1 MRFPVGL
8 LRYLAMLACP
18 GALALLAP
26 SLAAAQD
33 APEPPRLPTIEV
45 TGTREGG
52 RSPMDVPFAVTRV
65 TPDSLRP
72 GQSRTSIDE
81 ILADVPGVL
90 STDRANPAQDPRIS
104 IRGFGARSAFGVRA
118 LHVRRD
124 GLPLTMPDGQTAIDA
139 VELESVE
146 SVEVI
151 RGPASS
157 IYGNAAGGVIELHS
171 RHLVSQPVTGWG
183 RAVASSHWNR
193 LSAGTIGGSGPI
205 RHQVTLSRRST
216 SGPREYASATATGFH
231 GRAAIGGP
239 DRTLTLVT
247 SLYDLPWADAP
258 GALTLEEL
266 ESDPTLADPAGIRR
280 RAGKEVRQRQA
291 GLVGEWRLGKTELAA
306 TLHGLTRAVRNP
318 LPFRVVDFDRVAL
331 GTGFRATQS
340 FGDRGR
346 PHLLSGGFDFQR
358 QDDDRYNYANCA
370 DTIMPAAATA
380 NCPRVGDQRG
390 QLLLDQRELV
400 SGLGI
405 FTRGDF
411 AMSER
416 LRGSVG
422 VRFDRISFGL
432 RDRFLSDE
440 RDDSGSRVLAAVSP
454 AAGLNFRAGAL
465 HSLYGNI
472 AMAFET
478 PTTTELTNQ
487 PDGSAGMNRE
497 LSPQRSLT
505 AEIGARGYI
514 ATLWYDIALY
524 SSRIDDELV
533 PFEVPGGAG
542 RRYFRNAGRTSRRG
556 GEAALDWSAGISS
569 AAVRWGLVYTRSAF
583 RYDDYE
589 ILAPSGNVTSFT
601 GNRVPGVPEHQ
612 LRART
617 TLIRGRWFLGGD
629 AVMAGRSF
637 ADDANT
643 VSVDGY
649 TVVNI
654 RLGAIGLLRNPSLS
668 PAIEFGN
675 VFDAR
680 YTPSIVI
687 NAQGGRFYEP
697 APGRRLTI
705 SLSADVGRGG

>member
-1 MRFPVGL
+1 MRFPESI
-8 LRYLAMLACP
+8 LRCCAMLA
-18 GALALLAP
+18 GAGLILLGWPAP
-26 SLAAAQD
+26 AAAQEV
-33 APEPPRLPTIEV
+33 PTPPRLPAVEV
-45 TGTREGG
+45 TGTREGE
-52 RSPMDVPFAVTRV
+52 RSPLEVPFAVTRV

-72 GQSRTSIDE
+72 GQSRASIDE
-81 ILADVPGVL
+81 VLADVPGVL

-104 IRGFGARSAFGVRA
+104 IRGFGSRSAFGVRA

-146 SVEVI
+146 TIEVI

-157 IYGNAAGGVIELHS
+157 IYGNSAGGVIDLHS
-171 RHLVSQPVTGWG
+171 PRITAAPVEGWG
-183 RAVASSHWNR
+183 RVVASPHWNR
-193 LSAGTIGGSGPI
+193 LSAGTSGGIGAV
-205 RHQVTLSRRST
+205 RHQLTLSRRAT
-216 SGPREYASATATGFH
+216 SGPRQYASATATGFH
-231 GRAAIGGP
+231 GRAAVGGP
-239 DRTLTLVT
+239 GRTLTLVA
-247 SLYDLPWADAP
+247 SAYDLPWADAP
-258 GALTLEEL
+258 GALTLEEVDR
-266 ESDPTLADPAGIRR
+266 DPTLADPAGIRR

-291 GLVGEWRLGKTELAA
+291 GLVGEWRAGRTDVAA
-306 TLHGLTRAVRNP
+306 TAHALTRAVRNP

-331 GTGFRATQS
+331 GTSLRATRS
-340 FGDRGR
+340 VGEAGR
-346 PHLLSGGFDFQR
+346 PHLLSGGVDFQR
-358 QDDDRYNYANCA
+358 QDDDRFNYANCA
-370 DTIMPAAATA
+370 DTIMPAAPTT

-411 AMSER
+411 ALSER

-422 VRFDRISFGL
+422 VRFDRVAFEL

-454 AAGLNFRAGAL
+454 AAGINLRTGAL
-465 HSLYGNI
+465 HSLYANM

-497 LSPQRSLT
+497 LEPQRSLT
-505 AEIGARGYI
+505 AEVGAKGYI
-514 ATLWYDIALY
+514 ASLWYDVAIY

-542 RRYFRNAGRTSRRG
+542 RRYFRNAGRTRRSG
-556 GEAALDWSAGISS
+556 GEAAIDGSTGVPSAT
-569 AAVRWGLVYTRSAF
+569 VRWGLAYTYSAF
-583 RYDDYE
+583 RYVDYE
-589 ILAPSGNVTSFT
+589 IMAPGGDVTSFT
-601 GNRVPGVPEHQ
+601 GNRVPGVPQHQ

-617 TLIRGRWFLGGD
+617 TLTAGRWFLGGD
-629 AVMAGRSF
+629 VMTAGRSF

-643 VSVDGY
+643 VAVGGY
-649 TVVNI
+649 TVVNV
-654 RLGAIGLLRNPSLS
+654 RLGALRLFRNPWLS
-668 PAIEFGN
+668 PALELAN

-680 YTPSIVI
+680 YVPSIVI

-697 APGRRLTI
+697 APGRRLT
-705 SLSADVGRGG
+705 LSVSAGAGRGR